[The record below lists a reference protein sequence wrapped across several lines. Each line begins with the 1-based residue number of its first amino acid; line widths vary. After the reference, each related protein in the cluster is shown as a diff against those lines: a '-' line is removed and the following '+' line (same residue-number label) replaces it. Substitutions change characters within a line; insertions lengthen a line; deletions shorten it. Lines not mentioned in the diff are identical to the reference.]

1 MQSLFDLVT
10 SHHEDTSVCGP
21 TAYTLYQEFLV
32 SAFLC
37 SSHMQKISL
46 TICLTTKIL
55 VYSKGKDSEG
65 KDYIVYYSYYK
76 KTVNTCLSK
85 RKSMYKTIIC
95 CCSIA
100 KSWPTLSD
108 PMDCSTPGLP
118 VLHSLPEFAQTHI
131 HWVGDII
138 LYLHYICI
146 YLLPL
151 TFSKYQFWRLV
162 SEQLLQFL
170 KIYIK
175 KITNTLFL

>member
-1 MQSLFDLVT
+1 MQREELEALRGNSTGRGPNCKVCLT
-10 SHHEDTSVCGP
+10 WWHHIMKTLLCV
-21 TAYTLYQEFLV
+21 AQQLILYTN
-32 SAFLC
+32 SSWC

-65 KDYIVYYSYYK
+65 KDYIVYYSYYQ
-76 KTVNTCLSK
+76 KTVNKCLSK
-85 RKSMYKTIIC
+85 RKRMYKTIIC

-118 VLHSLPEFAQTHI
+118 VLHSLPEFAQTHV
-131 HWVGDII
+131 HWVGDVI
-138 LYLHYICI
+138 LYPHYICI

-162 SEQLLQFL
+162 SE
-170 KIYIK
+170 
-175 KITNTLFL
+175 